1 MPSIYGRE
9 DISQRLEPNETQR
22 TTLIIIGVYFIGI
35 LILWNLPYIKHILYP
50 FKLLVVGLHEF
61 SHAAAGCCTGAKI
74 EAIEIEPNEGGV
86 TRMRGGSQCCTLP
99 AGYLG
104 SSLIG
109 ALLIFCGFNI
119 LASKIAAIILGL
131 CLFAVL
137 YWARNWPARG
147 ITAFFI
153 GLIVA
158 LWFINKSAGLKYF
171 VLFVGVM
178 SCFYSVWDIM
188 DDLVMR
194 KVNESDASKFAHIY
208 GCCPSQVWGFIWLI
222 ISLLFLI
229 IGVLAGLLAFKQ
241 TDAEQKDMSDGFL
254 SPQ

>member
-1 MPSIYGRE
+1 MPIIYERE
-9 DISQRLEPNETQR
+9 TISQRLEPNDTQR
-22 TTLIIIGVYFIGI
+22 ATLYVIGAYFIGI

-61 SHAAAGCCTGAKI
+61 SHATAGCCTGARI

-86 TRMRGGSQCCTLP
+86 TRMRGGVQCCTLP

-109 ALLIFCGFNI
+109 ALLIFCGFDI
-119 LASKIAAIILGL
+119 LASKIAAILLGL
-131 CLFAVL
+131 CLIAVL
-137 YWARNWPARG
+137 FWARNWLTRG
-147 ITAFFI
+147 ITVFFI
-153 GLIVA
+153 GLIVV
-158 LWFINKSAGLKYF
+158 LWIVKDSAGLKYF

-194 KVNESDASKFAHIY
+194 KVNESDASKFAQMC

-222 ISLLFLI
+222 ISILFL
-229 IGVLAGLLAFKQ
+229 LASVVAGILAFKQ
-241 TDAEQKDMSDGFL
+241 DNAEQKQAADHFL
-254 SPQ
+254 KM